1 MSSSNPR
8 SLNGTAHS
16 APPPLASSIGI
27 DAEPGSSSPVDPQ
40 PVFTDA
46 ELGLEFPCE
55 FPIKVMGRDKDDF
68 AELVLE
74 LIGQHIDSPPVRV
87 QQRSSSSGKY
97 LSLTVT
103 VTASSRDQLD
113 SIYRALNG
121 HDRILMTL

>member
-1 MSSSNPR
+1 
-8 SLNGTAHS
+8 
-16 APPPLASSIGI
+16 
-27 DAEPGSSSPVDPQ
+27 
-40 PVFTDA
+40 
-46 ELGLEFPCE
+46 
-55 FPIKVMGRDKDDF
+55 MGRDKDDF

-74 LIGQHIDSPPVRV
+74 LIGQHSDSPPVRV